1 MRQVLASYRSTGL
14 LLLLLLWSVAA
25 SLTGIAQGL
34 DSNSSA
40 AIVVLA
46 IALGWAL
53 AGAKQSGIASGWV
66 AGLAGLGLISLQ
78 VGRLGD
84 EYLRLAGSALSPIA
98 NLLSRGAIPVGLS
111 RGEFPVGPAAGTSLA
126 LERIVQALGALLSG
140 HWVLVT
146 RFWNWLANFV
156 TGSTAIDPVASALA
170 WSLLLWAAAVW
181 AAWWSWR
188 QSRPLVAVFPAL
200 TLLGTTLYLS
210 RSSHGYL
217 LLPLASTL
225 LLLAFSGHEGRLR
238 RWKSRRVAHPEG
250 MLTPLLLSAFPVTM
264 LLVVAAA
271 LAPDLSVKGVR
282 EFGRRIGGRPVAVD
296 GGLPQSLG
304 LSRASRPGTGFEPLL
319 IAGLPNRHLIGAG
332 PELSQ
337 QIVMT
342 ITLPGLPA
350 ESAIPRLN
358 WRALTYDRYV
368 GRGWQTSSLAI
379 QAFDAGQALVDEIP
393 SNRQLLLQR
402 VQGVEQLDGLA
413 YSAGELVSV
422 DHDFDLAWRELGRDP
437 FAATLAA
444 DDYSVESL
452 LPEVTQ
458 SELGAAGIDYP
469 TWVVDHYLDLPA
481 ELPQRVLAL
490 ARDLTA
496 TAATPYDRAIELE
509 RYLRAIP
516 YTLDVSAPPVG
527 RDVVDYFLFDLQR
540 GYCDYYAS
548 SMVVL
553 SRAAGLP
560 ARLVVGYFMGEPERT
575 DDGVRYVVTEAD
587 AHSWAELYFP
597 GIGWVEFEPTA
608 GRPAIERQVERP
620 PEPVSEPA
628 ELQPGQQLR
637 AQRWAGLGQATAR
650 VVAGI
655 CLTLLAAGLAWTAWD
670 TRRLHRLT
678 PGQAIAELYRRFF
691 ASMGGI
697 GAHPSPGDT
706 PLELQSAYH
715 LQAAGGDRRADLLR
729 GGEAKVGELVRTHL
743 AASFGPRPADSIDR
757 NRAVGTWRRLRPR
770 LWLVRLLGVSGRW
783 GMRRSRSVPGP
794 QS

>member
-1 MRQVLASYRSTGL
+1 MRQALAAYRSTGL

-34 DSNSSA
+34 EGESSVV
-40 AIVVLA
+40 IVVLA
-46 IALGWAL
+46 VALGWAL
-53 AGAKQSGIASGWV
+53 ASSKQSGIASAWV
-66 AGLAGLGLISLQ
+66 AGLLGLGLISLQ

-84 EYLRLAGSALSPIA
+84 EHLRLAGALGNLISSAL
-98 NLLSRGAIPVGLS
+98 GG
-111 RGEFPVGPAAGTSLA
+111 GEMPRGPAAGISLA
-126 LERIVQALGALLSG
+126 LERIAQALGALLAG
-140 HWVLVT
+140 YWVLVT
-146 RFWNWLANFV
+146 RFWSWLVSFV
-156 TGSTAIDPVASALA
+156 TGSSAIDPVASALA

-188 QSRPLVAVFPAL
+188 HARPLMAVFPAF

-217 LLPLASTL
+217 LLPLATTL

-238 RWKSRRVAHPEG
+238 RWNSHRIAHPEG
-250 MLTPLLLSAFPVTM
+250 MLTPLLLSAFPVTL
-264 LLVVAAA
+264 LLVLAAA
-271 LAPDLSVKGVR
+271 LAPDLSASGVR
-282 EFGRRIGGRPVAVD
+282 DFGRRIGGRPIAVD
-296 GGLPQSLG
+296 GGLPESLG
-304 LSRASRPGTGFEPLL
+304 LSRASRPGTGFEPVL

-337 QIVMT
+337 RVVMT

-350 ESAIPRLN
+350 ETDIPRLN
-358 WRALTYDRYV
+358 WRALTYDRYD

-393 SNRQLLLQR
+393 SNQQLILQR

-413 YSAGELVSV
+413 YSAGELASV
-422 DHDFDLAWRELGRDP
+422 DHDFDLAWRDLGRDP

-444 DDYSVESL
+444 DEYSVESL

-458 SELGAAGIDYP
+458 VELRAAGTDYP
-469 TWVVDHYLDLPA
+469 AWVVDHYLSLPA
-481 ELPQRVLAL
+481 ELPQRVLVL
-490 ARDLTA
+490 ARELTA

-509 RYLRAIP
+509 RHLRAIP
-516 YTLDVSAPPVG
+516 YTLNVSAPPVG
-527 RDVVDYFLFDLQR
+527 RDVVDYFLFDLER

-553 SRAAGLP
+553 ARAAGLP
-560 ARLVVGYFMGEPERT
+560 ARLVVGYFMGKPKRI

-597 GIGWVEFEPTA
+597 GIGWVEFEPTG

-628 ELQPGQQLR
+628 ELQLGQQLR
-637 AQRWAGLGQATAR
+637 AQRWAVLGQATVR

-655 CLTLLAAGLAWTAWD
+655 CLTLLAGGLAWTAWD
-670 TRRLHRLT
+670 TRRLHRVT

-691 ASMGGI
+691 TSMGSI
-697 GAHPSPGDT
+697 GAQPTPGDT
-706 PLELQSAYH
+706 PLELQSAYQLH
-715 LQAAGGDRRADLLR
+715 AASGDRRAELLR
-729 GGEAKVGELVRTHL
+729 AGQAKVRELISAHL
-743 AASFGPRPADSIDR
+743 AASFGPRPANSIDR
-757 NRAVGTWRRLRPR
+757 DRAVGAWRRLRPR
-770 LWLVRLLGVSGRW
+770 LWLVRLLSVGSRR
-783 GMRRSRSVPGP
+783 GMRRKRSVPGP